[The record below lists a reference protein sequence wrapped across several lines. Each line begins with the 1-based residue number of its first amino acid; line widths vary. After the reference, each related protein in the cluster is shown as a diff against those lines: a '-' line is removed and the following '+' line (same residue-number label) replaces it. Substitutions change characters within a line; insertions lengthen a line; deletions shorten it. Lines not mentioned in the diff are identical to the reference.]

1 MEKQTKNIITRQ
13 CVEKELWFYNT
24 ADLKVGIGVFAIVF
38 LVCVPF
44 AAFFI
49 WLTISGSDN
58 LFFRISVSALIG
70 VLFILPVIV
79 TAGGVCNTLSERKRL
94 KRGEFDIV
102 VREVSYKIERST
114 RRETILILKFPDFRE
129 KRVDK
134 TTYFHADMGDEFYVV
149 HYRTERKDRKGK
161 SIKLLYSLMMY
172 EYSE

>member
-13 CVEKELWFYNT
+13 WVDKELWFYNT
-24 ADLKVGIGVFAIVF
+24 ADLKVGIGTFAIVS
-38 LVCVPF
+38 LVCIPF

-49 WLTISGSDN
+49 LLTISGSDN

-70 VLFILPVIV
+70 VLFILPVIA
-79 TAGGVCNTLSERKRL
+79 TAWSVCNTLYERKRL

-102 VREVSYKIERST
+102 VREVSYKIERTT

-134 TTYFHADMGDEFYVV
+134 TTYFHADIGDEFYIV
-149 HYRTERKDRKGK
+149 HYRTNKAKK
-161 SIKLLYSLMMY
+161 TAKLVYSFKMY
-172 EYSE
+172 EYVLSL